1 MEKERKNDYFV
12 VNLPSLTQRIFFYN
26 EIIQFTKWNKTEDTS
41 QT

>member
-12 VNLPSLTQRIFFYN
+12 VNLPSLTQRIFYN